1 MTLECPKC
9 KSSIARDGQK
19 FCYRCGSDLREYY
32 AALNI
37 EVKEPALKESKRPA
51 TGEITEPIAS
61 VTPGA
66 QQVTKVF
73 GSENTEITSET
84 IVPAAPAPAPK
95 ALLRVLLPT
104 GDAYDRELVQAETQ
118 IGKGPRNDLVIA
130 DPAVSSAHAVIRAEG
145 EHYIVSDL
153 GSRNGT
159 FVNGQRLAQLQRLE
173 HGDVI
178 GIGLSKLTF
187 RRAGAG
193 DTSTT
198 LASDRTLVIQRA
210 APPPL
215 TEESLAN
222 AVIAAGL
229 ASASDVARLRQDNP
243 GRRLYSALIDE
254 RITS

>member
-1 MTLECPKC
+1 
-9 KSSIARDGQK
+9 
-19 FCYRCGSDLREYY
+19 
-32 AALNI
+32 
-37 EVKEPALKESKRPA
+37 VKDSGRPA
-51 TGEITEPIAS
+51 NVVNGGQMAS
-61 VTPGA
+61 AAPGPP
-66 QQVTKVF
+66 QHTQVF
-73 GSENTEITSET
+73 GSRVDEEATTETAIPVVS
-84 IVPAAPAPAPK
+84 VPAATAR
-95 ALLRVLLPT
+95 LYILLPT
-104 GDAYDRELVQAETQ
+104 GDAYERELTQAETQ

-229 ASASDVARLRQDNP
+229 ASAAAPRVGSGRPRSSPQHRLQTAQHA
-243 GRRLYSALIDE
+243 RRLSAPQESGRGSE
-254 RITS
+254 RVPSGVVLASSA